1 MTQAS
6 ELIKTRV
13 KTTYIGADAFISLA
27 QLRDVNVLITGNAE
41 NPGIYTLS
49 GNTNILHAIS
59 VAGGISE
66 YGSYREINLVRDDK
80 VIESLDVYDLLIDG
94 KYNLKERL
102 RSGDVIFVQPRK
114 SVVTVDGAVKRPA
127 RYELKDEQNLGD
139 VIDYAN
145 GFKQTAD
152 IMNIYLERILDG
164 TLKSIPITNIRQ
176 FDSIKQIDGDL
187 IYIREHPFRTAT
199 IAGAVLKPGSYKM
212 AAGENLN
219 DLIIKA
225 GGFTENAYPFG
236 AVFQNKDAKVI
247 NEKAQELLYQEFLD
261 NIIALSQQNISGLD
275 ITPIVGL
282 TQEINNTEANGRIVV
297 DMESE
302 SARMTLGIQEGDN
315 LIVPEKTNNVY
326 VYGEVSSE
334 GSVMYVPGEGVDFFI
349 DKSGGYKQFAD
360 NDSIYILHPNGETDR
375 YSKEEIFF

>member
-1 MTQAS
+1 M
-6 ELIKTRV
+6 
-13 KTTYIGADAFISLA
+13 
-27 QLRDVNVLITGNAE
+27 
-41 NPGIYTLS
+41 
-49 GNTNILHAIS
+49 
-59 VAGGISE
+59 
-66 YGSYREINLVRDDK
+66 
-80 VIESLDVYDLLIDG
+80 
-94 KYNLKERL
+94 
-102 RSGDVIFVQPRK
+102 IFVQPRK

-164 TLKSIPITNIRQ
+164 TLKSIPITNSRQ

-261 NIIALSQQNISGLD
+261 NIIALTTEYRQ
-275 ITPIVGL
+275 VGCY
-282 TQEINNTEANGRIVV
+282 AGVV
-297 DMESE
+297 
-302 SARMTLGIQEGDN
+302 
-315 LIVPEKTNNVY
+315 
-326 VYGEVSSE
+326 
-334 GSVMYVPGEGVDFFI
+334 
-349 DKSGGYKQFAD
+349 
-360 NDSIYILHPNGETDR
+360 
-375 YSKEEIFF
+375 

>member
-1 MTQAS
+1 
-6 ELIKTRV
+6 
-13 KTTYIGADAFISLA
+13 
-27 QLRDVNVLITGNAE
+27 
-41 NPGIYTLS
+41 
-49 GNTNILHAIS
+49 
-59 VAGGISE
+59 
-66 YGSYREINLVRDDK
+66 
-80 VIESLDVYDLLIDG
+80 
-94 KYNLKERL
+94 
-102 RSGDVIFVQPRK
+102 
-114 SVVTVDGAVKRPA
+114 
-127 RYELKDEQNLGD
+127 
-139 VIDYAN
+139 
-145 GFKQTAD
+145 
-152 IMNIYLERILDG
+152 
-164 TLKSIPITNIRQ
+164 
-176 FDSIKQIDGDL
+176 
-187 IYIREHPFRTAT
+187 
-199 IAGAVLKPGSYKM
+199 M

-326 VYGEVSSE
+326 VLSL
-334 GSVMYVPGEGVDFFI
+334 I
-349 DKSGGYKQFAD
+349 H
-360 NDSIYILHPNGETDR
+360 I
-375 YSKEEIFF
+375 